1 VTARKRRRC
10 LGNGVAAL
18 FSFENPK
25 NMCEPCGDL
34 PTLPVDPYWDGSG
47 SAALIGLPLLLP
59 NCLMLLKTMGL
70 RLRLLKAQ
78 FL

>member
-1 VTARKRRRC
+1 
-10 LGNGVAAL
+10 
-18 FSFENPK
+18 
-25 NMCEPCGDL
+25 MCEPCGDL

-47 SAALIGLPLLLP
+47 SAALIGWPLLLP